1 MKTHLLLILWAA
13 TICGCSKL
21 VHTEGPQTATEIP
34 VCFQV
39 ECPSLDEPAKAL
51 SDAQEKTVKDLNL
64 YLYCKN
70 ATGKDEHIYSAGS
83 ANITR
88 KLTVGDY
95 DLFVIANAGA
105 DLGNMPRTQVEQSA
119 RTVGSESALETGSAL
134 PLSAKTSFSV
144 KAAMTVP
151 VTLRRIVA
159 RIDLKLSVAA
169 ALAGRITL
177 SSAQVVSAPNTG
189 LYFADNAPASDGK
202 LINYPKIALTGSSL
216 TRSFYLL
223 ENLQGKVPSIT
234 SQTQRDRTKAPAR
247 ATYIH
252 IEGQASGKKLDYY
265 VYLGENTTDD
275 FNVRR
280 NKRYTLNAVV
290 SGENTIDTRVS
301 SAELQLGAVGALYAP
316 NQTLSTTLAL
326 VTQNNAGETYQ
337 LKYRLYEGSGT
348 LKINGQSY
356 AQDTPISITAVNG
369 AKQIPIAYTQ
379 AAAGNV
385 RIGFT
390 VTDRYGYALTKE
402 LTTAYKANNPITGS
416 VSNFINKECHKN
428 QYFTLSLSEK
438 DYAGK
443 FSVKCELVKGA
454 GTLYYNTTTN
464 AVASGSS
471 LSLAAG
477 THTFYYNGTQ
487 VGETVIRFTVTD
499 TNGQTKTIDQNVTME
514 RLTIYVRSKF
524 TWGTQKVVSGNEA
537 RLDSYIEFEIRCET
551 PPLHT
556 LPVMYKVGYS
566 MVNTMVPPTTK
577 GKPSQTYNCTLSP
590 SSLSFWTRVVYNDY
604 EGPKYYCDSY
614 GNINYSYILLHG
626 YTISGLALTTVE
638 VTRPDDPSVQYY
650 CYGQEMVRLDK

>member
-21 VHTEGPQTATEIP
+21 VHTEGPEIATEIP

-105 DLGNMPRTQVEQSA
+105 DLGNMPRAQVEQSA
-119 RTVGSESALETGSAL
+119 RTVGSEAALETGSAL

-223 ENLQGKVPSIT
+223 ENLQGKVSSIT

-252 IEGQASGKKLDYY
+252 IEGQSSGKKLDYY

-316 NQTLSTTLAL
+316 TQTLSTTLAL

-348 LKINGQSY
+348 LKINEQSY

-369 AKQIPIAYTQ
+369 SKQIPITYTQ

-402 LTTAYKANNPITGS
+402 LTTAYKQNPIVGS
-416 VSNFINKECHKN
+416 VSNFTNKECYKN
-428 QYFTLSLSEK
+428 QYFTLLLSET

-443 FSVKCELVKGA
+443 FSVKCDLIKGA
-454 GTLYYNTTTN
+454 GSLYYNTTTN

-477 THTFYYNGTQ
+477 THTFYFNGTQ
-487 VGETVIRFTVTD
+487 IGETLIRFTVTD
-499 TNGQTKTIDQNVTME
+499 TNGQSKVIEQSVTMQAFVVNV
-514 RLTIYVRSKF
+514 YSKF
-524 TWGTQKVVSGNEA
+524 IWGTQKVISGSQA
-537 RLDSYIEFEIRCET
+537 RIDSYVTFEVRCET
-551 PPLHT
+551 PPRHDL
-556 LPVMYKVGYS
+556 VFDYRYCYS
-566 MVNTMVPPTTK
+566 MVNTWTPPNYQYKPLKINTCKLTPTQSSFRTT
-577 GKPSQTYNCTLSP
+577 PS
-590 SSLSFWTRVVYNDY
+590 YNDA
-604 EGPKYYCDSY
+604 EGPIY
-614 GNINYSYILLHG
+614 GLTYGSVNYGHLIKNG
-626 YTISGLALTTVE
+626 YTILDLYGYTVD
-638 VTRPDDPSVQYY
+638 VARPADPSVYY
-650 CYGQEMVRLDK
+650 NLYTDVSHADY

>member
-1 MKTHLLLILWAA
+1 M
-13 TICGCSKL
+13 CGCSKL
-21 VHTEGPQTATEIP
+21 AHTEGPETETEIP

-83 ANITR
+83 ANVTR

-95 DLFVIANAGA
+95 DLFVIANAGG
-105 DLGNMPRTQVEQSA
+105 DLGTMTRAQVEQSA

-134 PLSAKTSFSV
+134 PLSARTSFTLRS
-144 KAAMTVP
+144 AMTVP

-202 LINYPKIALTGSSL
+202 LISYPKIALTGSSL

-234 SQTQRDRTKAPAR
+234 SQTRRNRTKAPAR

-316 NQTLSTTLAL
+316 NQTLSTMLAL

-337 LKYRLYEGSGT
+337 LRYRLYEGSGT
-348 LKINGQSY
+348 LKIDGKTY
-356 AQDTPISITAVNG
+356 AQDTPVPVTAVNG

-402 LTTAYKANNPITGS
+402 LATAYKANNPITGS

-454 GTLYYNTTTN
+454 GSLYYNTTTN

-471 LSLAAG
+471 LSLPAG

-487 VGETVIRFTVTD
+487 IGETVIRFTVTD
-499 TNGQTKTIDQNVTME
+499 TNGQTKIVDQNVTME

-590 SSLSFWTRVVYNDY
+590 SSPSFWTRVVYNDY

-614 GNINYSYILLHG
+614 GNVNYNSIRQHG
-626 YTISGLALTTVE
+626 YTISAIALSSVE

>member
-13 TICGCSKL
+13 TMCGCSKL
-21 VHTEGPQTATEIP
+21 AHTEGPETETEIP

-83 ANITR
+83 ANVTR

-95 DLFVIANAGA
+95 DLFVIANAGG
-105 DLGNMPRTQVEQSA
+105 DLGTMTRAQVEQSA

-134 PLSAKTSFSV
+134 PLSARTSFSV

-202 LINYPKIALTGSSL
+202 LISYPKIALTGSSL

-223 ENLQGKVPSIT
+223 ENLQGKVPSVT
-234 SQTQRDRTKAPAR
+234 SQTRRDRTKAPAR

-252 IEGQASGKKLDYY
+252 IEGQSSGKKLDYY

-290 SGENTIDTRVS
+290 SGENAIDTRVS

-316 NQTLSTTLAL
+316 NQTLSTMLAL

-337 LKYRLYEGSGT
+337 LRYRLYEGSGT
-348 LKINGQSY
+348 LKIDGKTY
-356 AQDTPISITAVNG
+356 AQDTPVPVTAVNG

-379 AAAGNV
+379 GGPGNV

-402 LTTAYKANNPITGS
+402 LATVYKQNPITGS
-416 VSNFINKECHKN
+416 VSDFTNKECYKN
-428 QYFTLSLSEK
+428 QYFTLSLSET
-438 DYAGK
+438 DYSGK
-443 FSVKCELVKGA
+443 FSVKYQLVKGA
-454 GTLYYNTTTN
+454 GTLYYNGTTD
-464 AVASGSS
+464 AVANGSS
-471 LSLAAG
+471 LSLSAG
-477 THTFYYNGTQ
+477 THSFYFSGTQ
-487 VGETVIRFTVTD
+487 IGETVIRFTVTD
-499 TNGQTKTIDQNVTME
+499 TNGQSKTIEQSVTLQAFVINVYSKFIWGTKTVI
-514 RLTIYVRSKF
+514 
-524 TWGTQKVVSGNEA
+524 SGSQA
-537 RLDSYIEFEIRCET
+537 RIDSYVTFEVRCET
-551 PPLHT
+551 PPRHDL
-556 LPVMYKVGYS
+556 VFDYRYCYS
-566 MVNTMVPPTTK
+566 MVSTSTPPSYQYKPLKINTCKLTPT
-577 GKPSQTYNCTLSP
+577 QT
-590 SSLSFWTRVVYNDY
+590 SFRATPTNNDT
-604 EGPKYYCDSY
+604 EGPIY
-614 GNINYSYILLHG
+614 GLTYGSINYNNMLKSG
-626 YTISGLALTTVE
+626 YTITDLYGYSVDVARPADPTV
-638 VTRPDDPSVQYY
+638 YY
-650 CYGQEMVRLDK
+650 NLYTDVSHSN

>member
-13 TICGCSKL
+13 TMCGCSKL
-21 VHTEGPQTATEIP
+21 VHTEGPETETEIP

-39 ECPSLDEPAKAL
+39 ECPSLDEPSKAL
-51 SDAQEKTVKDLNL
+51 TDAQEKTVKDLNL

-70 ATGKDEHIYSAGS
+70 AAGKDVHIYSAGS
-83 ANITR
+83 VNITR

-202 LINYPKIALTGSSL
+202 LISYPKIALTGSSL

-223 ENLQGKVPSIT
+223 ENLQGKVPSVT
-234 SQTQRDRTKAPAR
+234 SQTQRDRTKSPAR

-252 IEGQASGKKLDYY
+252 IEGQSSGKKLDYY

-290 SGENTIDTRVS
+290 SDENTIDTRVS

-438 DYAGK
+438 DYTGK

-477 THTFYYNGTQ
+477 THTFYFNGTQ
-487 VGETVIRFTVTD
+487 VGETLIRFTVTD
-499 TNGQTKTIDQNVTME
+499 TNGQSKTIDQNVTME

-590 SSLSFWTRVVYNDY
+590 TSPSFWTRVVYNDY

-614 GNINYSYILLHG
+614 GNVNYNSIRQHG
-626 YTISGLALTTVE
+626 YTISAIALSSVE

>member
-1 MKTHLLLILWAA
+1 MKPHLLLILWAA

-70 ATGKDEHIYSAGS
+70 AAGKDEHIYSAGS

-247 ATYIH
+247 AT
-252 IEGQASGKKLDYY
+252 
-265 VYLGENTTDD
+265 
-275 FNVRR
+275 
-280 NKRYTLNAVV
+280 
-290 SGENTIDTRVS
+290 
-301 SAELQLGAVGALYAP
+301 
-316 NQTLSTTLAL
+316 
-326 VTQNNAGETYQ
+326 
-337 LKYRLYEGSGT
+337 
-348 LKINGQSY
+348 
-356 AQDTPISITAVNG
+356 
-369 AKQIPIAYTQ
+369 
-379 AAAGNV
+379 
-385 RIGFT
+385 
-390 VTDRYGYALTKE
+390 
-402 LTTAYKANNPITGS
+402 
-416 VSNFINKECHKN
+416 
-428 QYFTLSLSEK
+428 
-438 DYAGK
+438 
-443 FSVKCELVKGA
+443 
-454 GTLYYNTTTN
+454 
-464 AVASGSS
+464 
-471 LSLAAG
+471 
-477 THTFYYNGTQ
+477 
-487 VGETVIRFTVTD
+487 
-499 TNGQTKTIDQNVTME
+499 
-514 RLTIYVRSKF
+514 
-524 TWGTQKVVSGNEA
+524 
-537 RLDSYIEFEIRCET
+537 
-551 PPLHT
+551 
-556 LPVMYKVGYS
+556 
-566 MVNTMVPPTTK
+566 
-577 GKPSQTYNCTLSP
+577 
-590 SSLSFWTRVVYNDY
+590 
-604 EGPKYYCDSY
+604 
-614 GNINYSYILLHG
+614 
-626 YTISGLALTTVE
+626 
-638 VTRPDDPSVQYY
+638 
-650 CYGQEMVRLDK
+650 